1 MHRMGKINIIAK
13 NFSENATGSIR
24 EDAAQIRNYS
34 EKQIVQNGEN
44 GVNYD
49 KNKDRKPPTDI
60 RVTKVEGPFDAN
72 GKLVDKITLGT
83 SYVFKA
89 TPTRKPTVIELKL
102 LKWAIKLDN
111 NEKEVI
117 LGTANYNK
125 LEGDKIILHL
135 KLNHDFDKAKI
146 YAFYQKSDDAVSV
159 ELRFKNNMNHGGAFV
174 FIVADELLP
183 SGKIVRKVVVPRPD
197 KIIEFINGN
206 MYERFGMTPPNM
218 KSNITIG
225 EHAAGLNQSRFL
237 SGSTLPNGAPNI
249 SGTPQYIDIKKAI
262 DAGCE
267 IHSTE
272 AIVADLKR
280 LQNEAPTPQ
289 AKARLEKVINAV
301 QNIEGET
308 LIEGHIPSNAIK
320 SPVSMKITK
329 GLKIVNIIGIVIT
342 VYELEKASEKSF
354 KQNSIKPIAAETI
367 RQVGGWGG
375 AIAGAKIGAIGGAA
389 IGIETGPGA
398 LITGAVGSIIFGT
411 AGYFGADWIADYID
425 EN

>member
-1 MHRMGKINIIAK
+1 MGKINIIAK

-49 KNKDRKPPTDI
+49 KSKDRKPPTDI
-60 RVTKVEGPFDAN
+60 RITKVEGPFDAN
-72 GKLVDKITLGT
+72 GKLVEKIALGT

-89 TPTRKPTVIELKL
+89 TPTRKPTVTELKL

-125 LEGDKIILHL
+125 LEGNKIILPL
-135 KLNHDFDKAKI
+135 KLNRDFDKAKI

-159 ELRFKNNMNHGGAFV
+159 GLRFKNNMNHGGAFV
-174 FIVADELLP
+174 FIIADELLP

-197 KIIEFINGN
+197 KIIEFVNGN
-206 MYERFGMTPPNM
+206 MYEKFGMTPPNM

-237 SGSTLPNGAPNI
+237 SGSTLPKGAPNI
-249 SGTPQYIDIKKAI
+249 NGTPQYIDIKKAI
-262 DAGCE
+262 EAGCE

-272 AIVADLKR
+272 DIVADLKR

-301 QNIEGET
+301 QNVEGET
-308 LIEGHIPSNAIK
+308 LIEGHVPANAIK

-329 GLKIVNIIGIVIT
+329 GLRIVNIIGIVIT
-342 VYELEKASEKSF
+342 AYELEKASEKSF

-375 AIAGAKIGAIGGAA
+375 AIAGAKIGAATGVA

-398 LITGAVGSIIFGT
+398 LISGAIGSIFFGT